1 VSNVPK
7 LSQLHPLSLLQS
19 AILLLTSATQTC
31 SAALAS
37 ILEHS
42 HKHTS
47 GTHQSDHAVL
57 HKDLL
62 SLLALIYAHTTKLSL
77 TLKPPSPAYKASFGP
92 LKDISDQIS
101 ALSHCVRLFTPDHG
115 IILLREVVSVA
126 EDVIQSVRALLQT
139 FLENE
144 THGVEHAGN
153 EYLVRTGAAH
163 DLITKARAPGGVS
176 ADNVASVRKRWK
188 QDHGALEDGVSEII
202 EMINNAQAPDNNPG
216 EDFEDDG
223 WDEIGIPSTQ
233 KLDQV
238 ELERTKKVVCL
249 LTSSLSSSSNCRAHN
264 RYTPFCAYQTS
275 CTSES

>member
-1 VSNVPK
+1 MSK
-7 LSQLHPLSLLQS
+7 LHPLSPLQT
-19 AILLLTSATQTC
+19 AILLLTSAAQTC

-42 HKHTS
+42 KTPAS
-47 GTHQSDHAVL
+47 AAHQSDHAVL
-57 HKDLL
+57 HKDFL

-77 TLKPPSPAYKASFGP
+77 TLKPPSPAYKASFAP

-101 ALSHCVRLFTPDHG
+101 ALSHCVCLFAPDHG
-115 IILLREVVSVA
+115 ITLLREVVSVA
-126 EDVIQSVRALLQT
+126 EDVIQSVRALLRT

-144 THGVEHAGN
+144 TRGVEHAGN

-163 DLITKARAPGGVS
+163 DLITKARATGGIS

-188 QDHGALEDGVSEII
+188 QDHDAMEDGLGEIN
-202 EMINNAQAPDNNPG
+202 EMINNAQASDKNTE

-223 WDEIGIPSTQ
+223 WDELGLSSTKKMDQ
-233 KLDQV
+233 K

-249 LTSSLSSSSNCRAHN
+249 LTSSL
-264 RYTPFCAYQTS
+264 P
-275 CTSES
+275 